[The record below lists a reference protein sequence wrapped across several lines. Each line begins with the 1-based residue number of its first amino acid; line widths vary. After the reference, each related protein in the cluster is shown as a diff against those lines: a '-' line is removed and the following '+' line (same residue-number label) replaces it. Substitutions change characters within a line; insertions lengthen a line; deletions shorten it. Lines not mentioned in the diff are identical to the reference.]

1 MSEHLSLERSSLVGA
16 VEKLQDASKPLESVN
31 LSGDLAFE
39 SLTGIA
45 DAVHEF
51 LSVIKRA
58 AQQLAEGASASGYV
72 VTHLLQRGSEV
83 DLQLASAAAAGSE
96 QIVPQAEGDRWT

>member
-16 VEKLQDASKPLESVN
+16 VEMLQDASKPLESIS
-31 LSGDLAFE
+31 LSDELAFE

-45 DAVHEF
+45 DAVHDF
-51 LSVIKRA
+51 LDVIKRA

-72 VTHLLQRGSEV
+72 LTHLLQRGSEV

-96 QIVPQAEGDRWT
+96 QVAPQAGSNR

>member
-16 VEKLQDASKPLESVN
+16 VEMLQDASKPLESIS
-31 LSGDLAFE
+31 LSDELAFE

-45 DAVHEF
+45 DAVHDF
-51 LSVIKRA
+51 LDVIKRA

-72 VTHLLQRGSEV
+72 LTHLLQRGSEV
-83 DLQLASAAAAGSE
+83 DLQLASAAAVGPE
-96 QIVPQAEGDRWT
+96 QVVPQAGSNR